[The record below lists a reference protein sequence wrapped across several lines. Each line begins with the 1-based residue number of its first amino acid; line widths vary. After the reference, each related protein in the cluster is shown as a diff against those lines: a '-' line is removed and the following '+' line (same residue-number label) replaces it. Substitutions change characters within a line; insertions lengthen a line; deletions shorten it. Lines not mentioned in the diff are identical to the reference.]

1 MFRHGSSPVFFRT
14 CSFSPRIRLP
24 RRPSLFPKRQ
34 LPVPLFPEKSEKG
47 VLTKGVESV
56 IIYTRST
63 QMLNGNTEMIQQES
77 RVSEYIQIRRYV
89 LTLIQKAGGK
99 AVPLPSIQELAEQFQ
114 VSRPTVSRAMKALTD
129 EGYVIGRRGIG
140 SFTNPAKT
148 FICFNNMPTVGLILR
163 DGKCI
168 HFDKF
173 FASLWGHL
181 MMEITRI
188 PALVHLITLY
198 SGDPDEILQQI
209 RNEQLDALVWHS
221 MPAEYESVP
230 SRLIDSGL
238 PVICS
243 ERPPA
248 EKVTTT
254 VRFGLRELGYECGK
268 KLIAEGRR
276 NLVFL
281 PTDPPW
287 NIPLAGIRKAYE
299 EAGIPLNEN
308 LFLKNMQT
316 CLEDLRKLLSFG
328 VSVDAVFNSLYQ
340 QNEVADILQEFHIDL
355 QNQCRLIESDL
366 CIPGDKPFC
375 GYVYHFEFQKHA
387 QDIAALLKR
396 TFEGEKLPPEEV
408 LTRLRLESRGLPDC
422 RS

>member
-1 MFRHGSSPVFFRT
+1 
-14 CSFSPRIRLP
+14 
-24 RRPSLFPKRQ
+24 
-34 LPVPLFPEKSEKG
+34 
-47 VLTKGVESV
+47 
-56 IIYTRST
+56 
-63 QMLNGNTEMIQQES
+63 MLNGSTKKKMTQQDF

-99 AVPLPSIQELAEQFQ
+99 AVPLPSIQELAQQFQ

-129 EGYVIGRRGIG
+129 EGYVIGKRGIG

-148 FICFNNMPTVGLILR
+148 FICFNNMPTVGMILR

-198 SGDPDEILQQI
+198 SGDPEEILQQI

-221 MPAEYESVP
+221 MPAEYESVLN
-230 SRLIDSGL
+230 RLIDSGL

-243 ERPPA
+243 ERPSA
-248 EKVTTT
+248 GKVTAS
-254 VRFGLRELGYECGK
+254 VQFDLSELGYECGK

-281 PTDPPW
+281 PAEKAW
-287 NIPLAGIRKAYE
+287 SIPLQGICKAYE
-299 EAGIPLNEN
+299 EAGIPLNKN

-316 CLEDLRKLLSFG
+316 ALEDLRKLLSFG
-328 VSVDAVFNSLYQ
+328 VPVDAVFNSLYQ
-340 QNEVADILQEFHIDL
+340 QNEVADILREFHIDL

-366 CIPGDKPFC
+366 CISGDKPFY

-387 QDIAALLKR
+387 RNIAALLKR
-396 TFEGEKLPPEEV
+396 ALKGEKLPPGEV
-408 LTRLRLESRGLPDC
+408 LTSLRLESRGVPDC
-422 RS
+422 KS

>member
-1 MFRHGSSPVFFRT
+1 
-14 CSFSPRIRLP
+14 
-24 RRPSLFPKRQ
+24 
-34 LPVPLFPEKSEKG
+34 
-47 VLTKGVESV
+47 
-56 IIYTRST
+56 
-63 QMLNGNTEMIQQES
+63 MLNGGTNMIQQEA

-129 EGYVIGRRGIG
+129 EGYVIGKRGIG

-148 FICFNNMPTVGLILR
+148 FICFNNLPTVGLILS

-173 FASLWGHL
+173 YASLWAHL
-181 MMEITRI
+181 MMEVTNL
-188 PALVHLITLY
+188 PALVHQVSLF
-198 SGDPDEILQQI
+198 SGNPDEIFQQI
-209 RNEQLDALVWHS
+209 RNEQLDALVWHT
-221 MPAEYESVP
+221 MPAEYESVLK
-230 SRLIDSGL
+230 RLVDSGL

-243 ERPPA
+243 ERPSA
-248 EKVTTT
+248 SKVTT

-268 KLIAEGRR
+268 QLIAEGRR

-287 NIPLAGIRKAYE
+287 SAPLAGIRKAYE

-308 LFLKNMQT
+308 LFLENMQT
-316 CLEDLRKLLSFG
+316 CLGDLRKLLSFG
-328 VSVDAVFNSLYQ
+328 VPVDAVFNSLYQ
-340 QNEVADILQEFHIDL
+340 QNEVADILREFHIDL

-366 CIPGDKPFC
+366 CISGDKPFS

-387 QDIAALLKR
+387 RNIAALLKR
-396 TFEGEKLPPEEV
+396 ALKGEELPHGEV
-408 LTRLRLESRGLPDC
+408 ITSLRLESRGLPDC